1 MGSAETPGVRKPLTC
16 VGSCSVPADG
26 REQRTPGAR
35 LVPGAR
41 GIHAACGVP
50 GREWGL
56 AGRSLPQRAPTP
68 PPAEPR
74 CGVTQTRGR
83 SGPEGL
89 PRSPPSTCTG
99 SASSCASTGTPVRGA
114 RCTPAGKRCARRPY
128 RKGDPGSGPSSAPLW
143 ISVWF
148 SFHAGQWRDPV
159 GHRRNPRAKAA
170 ALPCGPGS
178 TSSVNILGQSLQQRP
193 EPSAAQRHRPA
204 RSREE

>member
-1 MGSAETPGVRKPLTC
+1 MGTRGA
-16 VGSCSVPADG
+16 VPASEG
-26 REQRTPGAR
+26 S
-35 LVPGAR
+35 
-41 GIHAACGVP
+41 HAASCRAPV
-50 GREWGL
+50 WGH
-56 AGRSLPQRAPTP
+56 ADPRSLRAQGAPS
-68 PPAEPR
+68 
-74 CGVTQTRGR
+74 Q
-83 SGPEGL
+83 
-89 PRSPPSTCTG
+89 STCTG

-193 EPSAAQRHRPA
+193 EPSAAQRHSPRTEPGRMTGGKVQ
-204 RSREE
+204 RSEAAALGKDGRSGIQAELHLLRC